1 MKIDGHIHLTD
12 GELDTGDFESKLKAA
27 GFDGGL
33 IISRSPASFP
43 EIAPAMP
50 FLNRLEH
57 LLDFADSL
65 QNLYPFFWI
74 DPLDDD
80 VKEQIDTAVSRGVA
94 GFKII
99 CNNYYP
105 SDERAM
111 KIFKAIAQKQK
122 PLLLHSGILWD
133 GRASSKYNKPVE
145 FECLLEIDQLKFS
158 LAHISWPWCDELIA
172 VYGKF
177 LNAFSLRPDL
187 SCEMFIDLTP
197 GTPAIYRGE
206 ILAKLLTVGYD
217 VENNMIFGTDC
228 FANDYNTKWAKEW
241 VTRDDEIYDEL
252 GLPEYMT
259 DKIYGENL
267 RRFLGLTRDK
277 ITKTPPKQGQ

>member
-12 GELDTGDFESKLKAA
+12 GQIEVADFEQKLKAA

-33 IISRSPASFP
+33 IISKPPASFP
-43 EIAPAMP
+43 EIGSYSPFSDRLDHLMHFTSAM
-50 FLNRLEH
+50 E
-57 LLDFADSL
+57 
-65 QNLYPFFWI
+65 NLFPFFWI
-74 DPLDDD
+74 DPIEDDAEEQVNIA
-80 VKEQIDTAVSRGVA
+80 VKRGVM
-94 GFKII
+94 GFKVI

-105 SDERAM
+105 CDERAM
-111 KIFKAIAQKQK
+111 KIFQIIAQKQK
-122 PLLLHSGILWD
+122 PLLFHSGILWD
-133 GRASSKYNKPVE
+133 GRATSKYNKPVE

-177 LNAFSLRPDL
+177 LNAFSLKPDL

-206 ILAKLLTVGYD
+206 TLAKLLTVGYD
-217 VENNMIFGTDC
+217 VEDNMIFGTDC
-228 FANDYNTKWAKEW
+228 FANDYNSKWTKEW
-241 VTRDDEIYDEL
+241 VTRDDEIYDAL